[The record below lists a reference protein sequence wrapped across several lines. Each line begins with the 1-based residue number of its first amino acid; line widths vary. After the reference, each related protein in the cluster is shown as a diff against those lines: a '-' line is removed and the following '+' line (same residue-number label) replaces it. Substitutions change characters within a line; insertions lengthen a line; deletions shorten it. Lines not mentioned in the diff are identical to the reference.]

1 MKKRWIVFCA
11 AALFAAGC
19 ASALDEAKAAPK
31 TAVEKIRQLRETVD
45 FNHAVRSH
53 SMIDFSRGAFAG
65 KIEKVLVN
73 GKPEPLVPERCHG
86 VPAPG
91 KWVARGAE

>member
-65 KIEKVLVN
+65 KIEKVLRKFKKSVEDRR
-73 GKPEPLVPERCHG
+73 KKEQIKS
-86 VPAPG
+86 A
-91 KWVARGAE
+91 